1 MYSSSVNRGMAT
13 FAPPSRAPLTLTWDW
28 AEKFFIVFALVL
40 FGTSFLR
47 LFVGGGENTAAVRVA
62 YLSLYAAGGM
72 LCVLHYRRVLE
83 VIRHSPVFVLLLL
96 FPLITILWSVNREE
110 TIERSI
116 AVLGPS
122 LLALYIGTVY
132 RLRSII
138 LLLAAA
144 HLIMSILDIFAIV
157 AIPTIG
163 ITQEEEWNG
172 AWRGVHGHKNGFGA
186 AAAFG
191 CLALLFAS
199 AVVDGFWRIVT
210 LAGLALNLVFLAVSD
225 SLTSQLVLPMAL
237 GAFIVG
243 LGRGWS
249 RLYVFLLAAGL
260 CCFFFLIVL
269 VLQYGPGAL
278 ISALGRSSTMSN
290 RMPMW
295 SELTSVIA
303 QRPIFGYGYAAF
315 WESGLPELHQLARNL
330 QFVPFYSHNGA
341 LELLLDGGFAL
352 LMTSLVA
359 MLSAMVRA
367 SRMIRPGVIYS
378 YYPLAFFLGFVLAN
392 ISEST
397 FLARNSLLW
406 MQFIL
411 FSALAIRTV
420 RIKILGQI
428 TPDKERPL

>member
-1 MYSSSVNRGMAT
+1 MAA
-13 FAPPSRAPLTLTWDW
+13 FAPPSRAPLSLTWDW
-28 AEKFFIVFALVL
+28 AEKSFIVFALVM

-47 LFVGGGENTAAVRVA
+47 LFVGGGENTAVVRIT

-83 VIRHSPVFVLLLL
+83 VIRQSPVFVLLLL
-96 FPLITILWSVNREE
+96 FPLLTILWSVNQEE
-110 TIERSI
+110 TLQRSI

-144 HLIMSILDIFAIV
+144 HLIMSIMDVFAIV
-157 AIPTIG
+157 AIPKIG
-163 ITQEEEWNG
+163 ITQEEEWHG

-191 CLALLFAS
+191 CLALLFATT
-199 AVVDGFWRIVT
+199 VVEGFWRIVT

-237 GAFIVG
+237 GAFVVG

-260 CCFFFLIVL
+260 CCVLLVIVL
-269 VLQYGPGAL
+269 IAQYGPGAL
-278 ISALGRSSTMSN
+278 IGALGRSSTMSN

-303 QRPIFGYGYAAF
+303 QRPMLGYGYAAF
-315 WESGLPELHQLARNL
+315 WESGLPELHRVARNL

-341 LELLLDGGFAL
+341 LELLLDGGFVL
-352 LMTSLVA
+352 LMTALVA
-359 MLSAMVRA
+359 MLSCMVRA
-367 SRMIRPGVIYS
+367 SRMIRPGIISS
-378 YYPLAFFLGFVLAN
+378 YYPLAFFIGFVLAN
-392 ISEST
+392 VSEST

-406 MQFIL
+406 IQFVL
-411 FSALAIRTV
+411 FAAVAIRTV
-420 RIKILGQI
+420 HIKIVGQA
-428 TPDKERPL
+428 PLDGERL